1 MQLSLHPR
9 GRLPLVTCTPVLVPS
24 VSVLRNDSV
33 YTLAHS
39 RLDSLALAGNAPQV
53 FGRVTRRGLPLVAL
67 VFNACFAALAYM
79 TVSNSAG
86 RVFNWFVNSE
96 YSMLHPYM
104 TLNSIPINSDIRF
117 GPTDVVR
124 YLPDLPPLLQGFQAA
139 RFRPRHA
146 PLPRTFPAVCGLV
159 GHDHEFTH
167 LFRAYIFPCPFL
179 SRSLTRPPIVLGL
192 VRLPQGPLE
201 YRYLRHQLPA
211 LRDVPGPLRGREV
224 VLPLASG
231 GASRYGLHLGPE
243 GDRGRH
249 L

>member
-96 YSMLHPYM
+96 YSILPPYM
-104 TLNSIPINSDIRF
+104 TLDSIPINSDIRF

-167 LFRAYIFPCPFL
+167 LLRAYIFPLSFPLSLIDEAADSSRAGPSSSGATGVQIPSSPTTCPSRC
-179 SRSLTRPPIVLGL
+179 SRSSTWARGGSTA
-192 VRLPQGPLE
+192 RLWWSLKIWT
-201 YRYLRHQLPA
+201 
-211 LRDVPGPLRGREV
+211 
-224 VLPLASG
+224 S
-231 GASRYGLHLGPE
+231 SRA
-243 GDRGRH
+243 
-249 L
+249 